1 MAGPSTG
8 MMRAAFFEGYQCITV
23 RDAPLPEPASGEVRL
38 KVRYCG
44 ICGSD
49 VTCYKT
55 GALAG
60 PDVIMGHELS
70 AVVDLDPAGEWNPG
84 RRVTVFPSG
93 TGCGECVWCREEKY
107 RYCLNP
113 PDGRHGGGFAE
124 YMTAPARNLIGL
136 PDDLDDRSAAAAEPL
151 GVALRGVDLASP
163 KPGDLA
169 FVSGLGSIGLFAL
182 SSLVAAGCRVVGS
195 DPREDRRSLALEL
208 GCDEVFDP
216 TARDPVSATAALDQH
231 GPRVAFECA
240 GVPESLQQVFE
251 ACGPEGVVGILGIPM
266 APVFLLRMTLKEER
280 AFSIRGPT
288 RESMRRALDLM
299 RERPEISRVI
309 THTVPL
315 ELADDAFARLA
326 AGDGGIKVLLQP
338 GG

>member
-1 MAGPSTG
+1 
-8 MMRAAFFEGYQCITV
+8 
-23 RDAPLPEPASGEVRL
+23 
-38 KVRYCG
+38 
-44 ICGSD
+44 
-49 VTCYKT
+49 
-55 GALAG
+55 
-60 PDVIMGHELS
+60 
-70 AVVDLDPAGEWNPG
+70 
-84 RRVTVFPSG
+84 VTVFPSG
-93 TGCGECVWCREEKY
+93 SGCGECVWCREEKY

-113 PDGRHGGGFAE
+113 PDGGHGGGFAE
-124 YMTAPARNLIGL
+124 YMTASARNLIAL
-136 PDDLDDRSAAAAEPL
+136 PDDVDDRTAAAAEPL

-169 FVSGLGSIGLFAL
+169 FVSGLGSIGLFAVA
-182 SSLVAAGCRVVGS
+182 SLVAAGCRVVGS
-195 DPREDRRSLALEL
+195 DPRDDRWSLALEL

-216 TARDPVSATAALDQH
+216 TVQDPVSTTAALDPH

-280 AFSIRGPT
+280 AFSIQGPT

-315 ELADDAFARLA
+315 ELADDAFGRLA

>member
-1 MAGPSTG
+1 MAGASAR
-8 MMRAAFFEGYQCITV
+8 MMRAAFLEGYQCITV

-38 KVRYCG
+38 KIRYCG

-60 PDVIMGHELS
+60 PDVILGHELS
-70 AVVDLDPAGEWNPG
+70 AAVDHDPAGVWGPG

-93 TGCGECVWCREEKY
+93 IGCGECVWCREEKY
-107 RYCLNP
+107 RFCLNP
-113 PDGRHGGGFAE
+113 PDRVHGGGFAE
-124 YMTAPARNLIGL
+124 YMTAPARNLIAI
-136 PDDLDDRSAAAAEPL
+136 PDDLDDRTAAGAEPL
-151 GVALRGVDLASP
+151 GVALRGVELASP

-169 FVSGLGSIGLFAL
+169 YVSGLGSIGLFTVSA
-182 SSLVAAGCRVVGS
+182 LVAAGCRVLGA
-195 DPREDRRSLALEL
+195 DPREERRTLGLEL
-208 GCDEVFDP
+208 GCDDAFDP
-216 TARDPVSATAALDQH
+216 TVRDPLSTTVAADPH

-280 AFSIRGPT
+280 AFSIQGPT

-299 RERPEISRVI
+299 RERPEISRVM
-309 THTVPL
+309 TRAVPL
-315 ELADDAFARLA
+315 EQANDAFARLA